1 MPIRDKR
8 SKKAVYMDK
17 KGVLAIFS
25 AYRVGQ
31 RILGGELAVVRV
43 KPVPGYERAIDPD
56 LIHAARVFPP
66 PPTGFEVADP
76 TVRKWVDFTRHVERC
91 VSRLSADER
100 AVVRVKYMGPY
111 VLTDQEAVRMM
122 ARAGVQTEIETF
134 RSVKQS
140 ALGRLSTWFARSFT
154 LP

>member
-1 MPIRDKR
+1 MPGYDK
-8 SKKAVYMDK
+8 KVGFMDK
-17 KGVLAIFS
+17 KGVLAVFS
-25 AYRVGQ
+25 VYRAGQ
-31 RILGGELAVVRV
+31 KILGGEVVVMRV

-56 LIHAARVFPP
+56 LIHAVRVFPP
-66 PPTGFEVADP
+66 FPTGFEVADP
-76 TVRKWVDFTRHVERC
+76 TVRKWVDFTRRVERC
-91 VSRLSADER
+91 VGRLSEDER
-100 AVVRVKYMGPY
+100 MVVRTKYMGPL

-122 ARAGVQTEIETF
+122 VRAGVQTEIETF